1 MYRPLEVFGA
11 FRNLKQDAQTYYGS
25 FGSSKLD
32 YTLTAALRE
41 GDGRGDGRDG
51 RGDGRGQSDKMSQ
64 VFGAKIPAGSC
75 PAPIFR
81 IPGTIRV
88 HNFEEKYVLLSRIV
102 QR

>member
-51 RGDGRGQSDKMSQ
+51 RGDGRGQSGQ
-64 VFGAKIPAGSC
+64 NAIPVMIA
-75 PAPIFR
+75 
-81 IPGTIRV
+81 IP
-88 HNFEEKYVLLSRIV
+88 SRLT
-102 QR
+102 